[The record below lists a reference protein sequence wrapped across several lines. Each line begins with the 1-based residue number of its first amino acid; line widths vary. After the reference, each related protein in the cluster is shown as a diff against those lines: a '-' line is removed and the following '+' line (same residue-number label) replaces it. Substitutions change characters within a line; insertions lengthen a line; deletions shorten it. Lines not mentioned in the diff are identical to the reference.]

1 MKYKH
6 SFYNICSNKPNNHV
20 IYNTL
25 YNSLVRMNDEEYG
38 AYCFNGCC
46 DDKLKDELVKNGLW
60 VNADI
65 DERER
70 FLAISN
76 MLRNVKMHPFTITIA
91 TTMKCNAC
99 CPYCYES
106 GVQQNNMSSATESK
120 LMEFIKHIDAKD
132 GLDLIWFGGEP
143 LLNIELIDRITEF
156 LSLRGTKYSSY
167 IITNGSLINDELI
180 DKMAN
185 LWKVIGTQITL
196 DGVGDEYERR
206 KNYISGKP
214 YFKAILKNINKLCDN
229 GIHVDIRINIDRAN
243 SEDCITLT
251 EVLACYFS
259 DVDNISFYPA
269 FLSGSASP
277 FSDEEKINIIS
288 KMLGVGADCK
298 KLTINNKLYSTPKIR
313 PCMICDPY
321 NIAIDTEGFIY
332 NCDHN
337 LGHSDRSIGVL
348 NDSIDVLRYENFCL
362 DSACKDCV
370 YLPKCFGGCTSD
382 RLHNDRACLI
392 DRYLIQAYIESL

>member
-6 SFYNICSNKPNNHV
+6 SFYNICANKPNNHI

-25 YNSLVRMNDEEYG
+25 YNSLVRMNDEEYD
-38 AYCFNGCC
+38 AYCFNCQC
-46 DDKLKDELVKNGLW
+46 DDELKDELVKNGLW

-70 FLAISN
+70 YLAVSDI
-76 MLRNVKMHPFTITIA
+76 LRNVKMHPFTVTIA
-91 TTMKCNAC
+91 TTMKCNARC
-99 CPYCYES
+99 SYCYES
-106 GVQQNNMSSATESK
+106 GVWQNSMSGETERK
-120 LMEFIKHIDAKD
+120 LMEFIRNIDTND

-143 LLNIELIDRITEF
+143 LLNTDLIDRLTDF
-156 LSLRGTKYSSY
+156 LSSRGTKYSSY

-180 DKMAN
+180 DKMVD
-185 LWKVIGTQITL
+185 WWQVIGIQITL
-196 DGVGDEYERR
+196 DGVGEKYERR
-206 KNYISGKP
+206 KNYISGQP
-214 YFKAILKNINKLCDN
+214 YFKTILKSINKLCDK
-229 GIHVDIRINIDRAN
+229 GIHVDIRINIDRDN
-243 SEDCITLT
+243 SEDCITLA

-269 FLSGSASP
+269 FLSGSVSP

-288 KMLGVGADCK
+288 QMLGVGADCK

-337 LGHSDRSIGVL
+337 LGHDDRSIG
-348 NDSIDVLRYENFCL
+348 SIGDNLSELRYNSFEL
-362 DSACKDCV
+362 DDECRNCV

-382 RLHNDRACLI
+382 RSHNDRACLI